1 MFKLMILIEPEIE
14 QEAFFEGWPR
24 FLAQAEQLP
33 DLAKLVTAPVH
44 AALTGRFQALMVHEL
59 YFESQEKLEL
69 ALASEH
75 GIEAGKTLQE
85 ITGGKVS
92 LLVAAHM
99 EDSGENL
106 RRYHPKPETKSE
118 EE

>member
-1 MFKLMILIEPEIE
+1 MFKLMIMIEPEIE

-24 FLAQAEQLP
+24 FLKHAEQMPGLE
-33 DLAKLVTAPVH
+33 KLVTAPVH
-44 AALTGRFQALMVHEL
+44 QVLVGSYKPLMVHEL
-59 YFESQEKLEL
+59 YFESQEKLEI

-75 GIEAGKTLQE
+75 GVTAGKTLQE

-92 LLVAAHM
+92 LLVAGHM

-106 RRYHPKPETKSE
+106 RRYHPKPETEPKG
-118 EE
+118 